1 MFKSRKK
8 NNEPDPIFEDF
19 CHLHL
24 RFQYGSQNRPLQ
36 HDEEV
41 NVIVEI
47 VSHINAR
54 TTLYHVII
62 RRHDDEDNIIA
73 EFDVKKGLITNFLS
87 SNVDGVTFYSV
98 MLNSEMLS
106 KPFKGPSDDWNWKE
120 NLGLPDSIS
129 QEYFEIKFVA
139 QSTQQQFLSQIRR
152 LQEI

>member
-8 NNEPDPIFEDF
+8 NNQPDPIFEDF

-24 RFQYGSQNRPLQ
+24 RFQYGSQIRPLQ

-47 VSHINAR
+47 VSLINAR
-54 TTLYHVII
+54 TTQYHVII
-62 RRHDDEDNIIA
+62 RRHDDEDKVIA
-73 EFDVKKGLITNFLS
+73 EFEVKKGLITNFLC

-106 KPFKGPSDDWNWKE
+106 KPF
-120 NLGLPDSIS
+120 
-129 QEYFEIKFVA
+129 
-139 QSTQQQFLSQIRR
+139 
-152 LQEI
+152 